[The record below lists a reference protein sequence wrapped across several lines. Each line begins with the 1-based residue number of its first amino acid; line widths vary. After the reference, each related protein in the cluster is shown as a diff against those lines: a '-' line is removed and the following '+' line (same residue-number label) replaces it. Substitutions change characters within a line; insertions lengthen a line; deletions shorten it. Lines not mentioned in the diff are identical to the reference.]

1 LRSFAFICGLKFSL
15 VFDFLLREN
24 LVLGRRKNKGRNVS
38 GVLLLDKPQGCSSN
52 HILQKVKRLFGAAK
66 AGHTGSLDP
75 LATGMLPV
83 CFGEATKISA
93 FLLDSDK
100 SYHLKC
106 QLGVSTTTGDAE
118 GEVTETLDASSI
130 AEQDVLAVLPEF
142 IGEIQQIPPMYSAL
156 KHNGERL
163 YKLARQGI
171 EVERKAR
178 TVTIYD
184 IEFISLSVDEQ
195 QRVILELEVDC
206 SKGTYVRTLVEDI
219 SKKINSCSHITALR
233 RLSVG
238 PYDGDMLTIEQLTEL
253 AEQGTEA
260 LDACLQP
267 IDSGV
272 ADWPDVHLGSDAAFY
287 VKQGQAVMVPHAPTQ
302 GWVRIYDQSHFLGLG
317 EIQDDGLIAPR
328 RMIRAV

>member
-1 LRSFAFICGLKFSL
+1 
-15 VFDFLLREN
+15 
-24 LVLGRRKNKGRNVS
+24 LGRRKNKGRNVS
-38 GVLLLDKPQGCSSN
+38 GVLLLDKPQGGSSN

-93 FLLDSDK
+93 FLLDADK
-100 SYHLKC
+100 TYHLQC
-106 QLGVSTTTGDAE
+106 QLGVCTTTGDAE
-118 GEVTETLDASSI
+118 GEVLETLDTSSI
-130 AEQDVLAVLPEF
+130 NESAVEAVLPEF
-142 IGEIQQIPPMYSAL
+142 IGEIEQVPPMYSAL

-178 TVTIYD
+178 PVTIYD
-184 IEFISLSVDEQ
+184 IDFISLSTDAQ
-195 QRVILELEVDC
+195 DRLILELEVSC

-219 SKKINSCSHITALR
+219 AKKLGSCAHITELR
-233 RLSVG
+233 RLIVG
-238 PYDGDMLTIEQLTEL
+238 PYDGNMMTIDQLTEL
-253 AEQGTEA
+253 AEQGEEA

-272 ADWPDVHLGSDAAFY
+272 AHWPDVHLSADAAFY
-287 VKQGQAVMVPHAPTQ
+287 VQQGQPIMVPQAPTQ
-302 GWVRIYDQSHFLGLG
+302 GWVRIYDQNHFLGLG
-317 EIQDDGLIAPR
+317 EIQDDGMIAPR
-328 RMIRAV
+328 RMIKQCA

>member
-1 LRSFAFICGLKFSL
+1 M
-15 VFDFLLREN
+15 
-24 LVLGRRKNKGRNVS
+24 GRRKNKGRNVS
-38 GVLLLDKPQGCSSN
+38 GVLLLDKPKGCSSN

-100 SYHLKC
+100 RYHLKC
-106 QLGVSTTTGDAE
+106 QLGISTTTGDAE
-118 GEVTETLDASSI
+118 GEVTETQDVSSI
-130 AEQDVLAVLPEF
+130 SEQAIRKVLPEF
-142 IGEIQQIPPMYSAL
+142 IGDIEQVPPMYSAL

-178 TVTIYD
+178 SVTIYD
-184 IEFISLSVDEQ
+184 IEFIAYGKDEQ
-195 QRVILELEVDC
+195 QRHILELEVSC
-206 SKGTYVRTLVEDI
+206 SKGTYVRTLAEDI
-219 SKKINSCSHITALR
+219 AKKLDCGAHITELR

-238 PYDGDMLTIEQLTEL
+238 PYDGDMLTIDQLSEL
-253 AEQGTEA
+253 AEQGSEA

-272 ADWPDVHLGSDAAFY
+272 AHWPDVRLGSDAAFY
-287 VKQGQAVMVPHAPTQ
+287 VRQGQAVLVPHAPTQ

-328 RMIRAV
+328 RMIRTV

>member
-1 LRSFAFICGLKFSL
+1 M
-15 VFDFLLREN
+15 
-24 LVLGRRKNKGRNVS
+24 GRRKNKGRNVS

-52 HILQKVKRLFGAAK
+52 HILQKVKHLFGAAK

-83 CFGEATKISA
+83 CLGEATKISA

-100 SYHLKC
+100 RYHLQC

-118 GEVTETLDASSI
+118 GEVLETQDVSSI
-130 AEQDVLAVLPEF
+130 TEQDVKAVLPEF

-178 TVTIYD
+178 SVTIYD
-184 IEFISLSVDEQ
+184 IEFISLRTDDQ
-195 QRVILELEVDC
+195 QRLILELEVAC
-206 SKGTYVRTLVEDI
+206 SKGTYVRTLAEDI
-219 SKKINSCSHITALR
+219 AKKLHCGAHITALR

-238 PYDGDMLTIEQLTEL
+238 PYDGEMLTIEQLAEL
-253 AEQGTEA
+253 AAQGEEK
-260 LDACLQP
+260 LDSCLQP

-287 VKQGQAVMVPHAPTQ
+287 VQQGQAVMVPHAPTQ
-302 GWVRIYDQSHFLGLG
+302 GWVRIYDHSHFLGLG
-317 EIQDDGLIAPR
+317 EIQDDGLVAPR
-328 RMIRAV
+328 RMIKQCA

>member
-1 LRSFAFICGLKFSL
+1 M
-15 VFDFLLREN
+15 
-24 LVLGRRKNKGRNVS
+24 GRRKNKGRNVS

-52 HILQKVKRLFGAAK
+52 HILQKVKRLFAAAK

-100 SYHLKC
+100 RYHLKC

-118 GEVTETLDASSI
+118 GEVTETQDVSSI
-130 AEQDVLAVLPEF
+130 TEQDVRAVLPEF
-142 IGEIQQIPPMYSAL
+142 IGEIEQIPPMYSAL

-163 YKLARQGI
+163 YNLARQGI

-178 TVTIYD
+178 SVTIYD
-184 IEFISLSVDEQ
+184 IEYISLSTDEQ
-195 QRVILELEVDC
+195 QRLILELEVAC
-206 SKGTYVRTLVEDI
+206 SKGTYVRTLAEDI
-219 SKKINSCSHITALR
+219 AKKLHCGAHITALR

-238 PYDGDMLTIEQLTEL
+238 PYSGEMLTIEQLTALSE
-253 AEQGTEA
+253 EGFEA

-287 VKQGQAVMVPHAPTQ
+287 VRQGQPVLVPHAPTQ

-317 EIQDDGLIAPR
+317 EIQDDGMVAPR

>member
-1 LRSFAFICGLKFSL
+1 
-15 VFDFLLREN
+15 
-24 LVLGRRKNKGRNVS
+24 LGRRKNKGRHVS

-52 HILQKVKRLFGAAK
+52 HILQKVKRLFDAAK

-83 CFGEATKISA
+83 CLGEATKISA

-100 SYHLKC
+100 RYHLAC
-106 QLGVSTTTGDAE
+106 QLGVSTNTGDAE
-118 GEVTETLDASSI
+118 GEVIDTQDATAI
-130 AEQDVLAVLPEF
+130 TEQDILAVLPEF
-142 IGEIQQIPPMYSAL
+142 IGEIEQVPPMFSAL

-163 YKLARQGI
+163 YNLARQGI

-178 TVTIYD
+178 SITIYNID
-184 IEFISLSVDEQ
+184 YISLTTDDQ
-195 QRVILELEVDC
+195 QRIILELDVEC
-206 SKGTYVRTLVEDI
+206 SKGTYVRTLAEDI
-219 SKKINSCSHITALR
+219 AKKLDCCAHITALR

-238 PYDGDMLTIEQLTEL
+238 PYSGEMVTIDDLIAL
-253 AEQGTEA
+253 AEEGQDA

-272 ADWPDVHLGSDAAFY
+272 ADWPDVRLGSDAAFY
-287 VKQGQAVMVPHAPTQ
+287 VRQGQPVLVPHAPTE

-317 EIQDDGLIAPR
+317 EIQDDGLVAPR
-328 RMIRAV
+328 RMIKQCA

>member
-1 LRSFAFICGLKFSL
+1 MAK
-15 VFDFLLREN
+15 
-24 LVLGRRKNKGRNVS
+24 RKNKGRDIS
-38 GVLLLDKPQGCSSN
+38 GVLLLDKPKGSSSN
-52 HILQKVKRLFGAAK
+52 HALQKVKRLFTAAK

-93 FLLDSDK
+93 FLLDADK
-100 SYHLKC
+100 RYRLKC
-106 QLGVSTTTGDAE
+106 QLGVSTDTGDAE
-118 GEVTETLDASSI
+118 GEIIET
-130 AEQDVLAVLPEF
+130 QDVSAISETAIKAVLPAF
-142 IGEIQQIPPMYSAL
+142 IGEIEQVPPMYSAL

-171 EVERKAR
+171 VVERKPR
-178 TVTIYD
+178 NVTIYSID
-184 IEFISLSVDEQ
+184 FISLGEEVAPSDG
-195 QRVILELEVDC
+195 RSRLILELEVAC

-219 SKKINSCSHITALR
+219 AKKLNSCAHITALR

-238 PYDGDMLTIEQLTEL
+238 PYSGEMYTLEQLTAL
-253 AEQGTEA
+253 AEQGNAA

-287 VKQGQAVMVPHAPTQ
+287 VRQGQPVMVPHAPTH
-302 GWVRIYDQSHFLGLG
+302 GWVRIYEQSHFLGLG
-317 EIQDDGLIAPR
+317 EIQDDGMVAPR
-328 RMIRAV
+328 RMIKQCA

>member
-1 LRSFAFICGLKFSL
+1 M
-15 VFDFLLREN
+15 
-24 LVLGRRKNKGRNVS
+24 GRRKNKGRNVS

-100 SYHLKC
+100 TYHLKC

-118 GEVTETLDASSI
+118 GEVTEMLDSSAI
-130 AEQDVLAVLPEF
+130 NEQAVEAVLPEF
-142 IGEIQQIPPMYSAL
+142 IGDIDQVPPMYSAL

-184 IEFISLSVDEQ
+184 IDFISLSTDAQ
-195 QRVILELEVDC
+195 DRLILELEVSC

-219 SKKINSCSHITALR
+219 AKKLDSCAHITELR

-238 PYDGDMLTIEQLTEL
+238 PYDGDMLTIDQLTEL
-253 AEQGTEA
+253 AEQGEEA
-260 LDACLQP
+260 LDASLQP

-272 ADWPDVHLGSDAAFY
+272 ADWPDVHLSADAAFY
-287 VKQGQAVMVPHAPTQ
+287 VQQGQPVMVPQAPTH

-317 EIQDDGLIAPR
+317 EIQDDGMIAPR
-328 RMIRAV
+328 RMIKQCA

>member
-1 LRSFAFICGLKFSL
+1 M
-15 VFDFLLREN
+15 
-24 LVLGRRKNKGRNVS
+24 GRRKNKGRNVS

-52 HILQKVKRLFGAAK
+52 HILQKVKHLFGAAK

-83 CFGEATKISA
+83 CLGEATKISA

-100 SYHLKC
+100 RYHLQC

-118 GEVTETLDASSI
+118 GEVLETQDVSSI
-130 AEQDVLAVLPEF
+130 TEQDVKAVLPEF

-178 TVTIYD
+178 SVTIYD
-184 IEFISLSVDEQ
+184 IEFISLRTDDQ
-195 QRVILELEVDC
+195 QRLILELEVAC
-206 SKGTYVRTLVEDI
+206 SKGTYVRTLAEDI
-219 SKKINSCSHITALR
+219 AKKLHCGAHITALR

-238 PYDGDMLTIEQLTEL
+238 PYDGEMLTIEQLAEL
-253 AEQGTEA
+253 AAQGEEK
-260 LDACLQP
+260 LDSCLQP

-272 ADWPDVHLGSDAAFY
+272 ADWPDVHLGTDAAFY
-287 VKQGQAVMVPHAPTQ
+287 VQQGQAVMVPHAPTQ
-302 GWVRIYDQSHFLGLG
+302 GWVRIYEHSHFLGLG
-317 EIQDDGLIAPR
+317 EIQDDGLVAPR
-328 RMIRAV
+328 RMIKQCA

>member
-1 LRSFAFICGLKFSL
+1 
-15 VFDFLLREN
+15 
-24 LVLGRRKNKGRNVS
+24 LGRRKNKGRNVS

-93 FLLDSDK
+93 FLLEADK
-100 SYHLKC
+100 RYHLKC

-118 GEVTETLDASSI
+118 GDVLAT
-130 AEQDVLAVLPEF
+130 QDVSGITEAAIKAVLPEF
-142 IGEIQQIPPMYSAL
+142 IGEIEQVPPMYSAL

-171 EVERKAR
+171 EVERKSR
-178 TVTIYD
+178 RVTIYD
-184 IEFISLSVDEQ
+184 IEFLSFEQDDQ
-195 QRVILELEVDC
+195 QRAILELEVSC

-219 SKKINSCSHITALR
+219 AKKLNCGAHITALR

-238 PYDGDMLTIEQLTEL
+238 PYAGDMLSIDQLTAL
-253 AEQGTEA
+253 AEQGEA
-260 LDACLQP
+260 VLDECLQP
-267 IDSGV
+267 VDSGV
-272 ADWPDVHLGSDAAFY
+272 ADWPDVHLGADAAFY
-287 VKQGQAVMVPHAPTQ
+287 VRQGQPVMVPHAPTK
-302 GWVRIYDQSHFLGLG
+302 GWVRIYDHSKFLGLG
-317 EIQDDGLIAPR
+317 EIQDDGMVAPR
-328 RMIRAV
+328 RMIKQCA

>member
-1 LRSFAFICGLKFSL
+1 M
-15 VFDFLLREN
+15 
-24 LVLGRRKNKGRNVS
+24 GRRKNKGRNVS

-52 HILQKVKRLFGAAK
+52 HILQKVKHLFGAAK

-83 CFGEATKISA
+83 CLGEATKISA

-100 SYHLKC
+100 RYHLQC

-118 GEVTETLDASSI
+118 GEVLETQDVSSI
-130 AEQDVLAVLPEF
+130 TEQDIKTVLPEF
-142 IGEIQQIPPMYSAL
+142 IGEIEQIPPMYSAL

-178 TVTIYD
+178 SVTIYD
-184 IEFISLSVDEQ
+184 IEFISLRTDDQ
-195 QRVILELEVDC
+195 QRLILELEVAC
-206 SKGTYVRTLVEDI
+206 SKGTYVRTLAEDI
-219 SKKINSCSHITALR
+219 AKKLHCGAHITALR

-238 PYDGDMLTIEQLTEL
+238 PYDGEMLTIEQLTEL
-253 AEQGTEA
+253 AAQGEEK
-260 LDACLQP
+260 LDSCLQP

-272 ADWPDVHLGSDAAFY
+272 ADWPDVHLGTDAAFY
-287 VKQGQAVMVPHAPTQ
+287 VQQGQAVMVPHAPTQ

-317 EIQDDGLIAPR
+317 EIQDDGLVAPR
-328 RMIRAV
+328 RMIKQCA

>member
-1 LRSFAFICGLKFSL
+1 M
-15 VFDFLLREN
+15 
-24 LVLGRRKNKGRNVS
+24 GRKRNKGRNVS

-75 LATGMLPV
+75 LATGMLPI

-100 SYHLKC
+100 RYHLTC
-106 QLGVSTTTGDAE
+106 QLGVTTTTGDAE
-118 GEVTETLDASSI
+118 GEVTETLDACSI
-130 AEQDVLAVLPEF
+130 TEQDIKAVLPEF
-142 IGEIQQIPPMYSAL
+142 IGEIEQIPPMYSAL

-178 TVTIYD
+178 KVTIYD
-184 IEFISLSVDEQ
+184 IEYISLVKDEQ
-195 QRVILELEVDC
+195 QRVFLELEVSC

-219 SKKINSCSHITALR
+219 AKKLHSGAHITALR

-238 PYDGDMLTIEQLTEL
+238 PYSGEMKTVEQLMTL
-253 AEQGTEA
+253 AEQGNKV

-272 ADWPDVHLGSDAAFY
+272 AHWPDVHLGSDAAFY
-287 VKQGQAVMVPHAPTQ
+287 VKQGQAVMVPHAPTK
-302 GWVRIYDQSHFLGLG
+302 GWVRIYDQDHFLGLG
-317 EIQDDGLIAPR
+317 EIQDDGMVAPR
-328 RMIRAV
+328 RMIKQCA

>member
-1 LRSFAFICGLKFSL
+1 M
-15 VFDFLLREN
+15 
-24 LVLGRRKNKGRNVS
+24 GRRKNKGRNVS

-83 CFGEATKISA
+83 CLGEATKISA

-100 SYHLKC
+100 RYHLQC

-118 GEVTETLDASSI
+118 GEVLETQDVSSI
-130 AEQDVLAVLPEF
+130 TEQDVKTVLPEF
-142 IGEIQQIPPMYSAL
+142 IGEIEQVPPMYSAL

-178 TVTIYD
+178 SVTIYA
-184 IEFISLSVDEQ
+184 IEFISLRTDDQ
-195 QRVILELEVDC
+195 QRLILELEVAC
-206 SKGTYVRTLVEDI
+206 SKGTYVRTLAEDI
-219 SKKINSCSHITALR
+219 AKKLHCGAHIIALR

-238 PYDGDMLTIEQLTEL
+238 PYDGEMLTIEQLTEL
-253 AEQGTEA
+253 AAQGEEK
-260 LDACLQP
+260 LDSCLQP

-287 VKQGQAVMVPHAPTQ
+287 VQQGQAVMVPHAPTQ

-317 EIQDDGLIAPR
+317 EIQDDGLVAPR
-328 RMIRAV
+328 RMIKQCA